1 MAPRL
6 PTNYRR
12 HHNKQKQD
20 YRPIITIQIVI
31 TNKNKT
37 SKQTMHGITNSFRHF
52 LNLLSTLFLLSLT
65 MMLMTFMLMKMA
77 MTAMMALMLIT
88 TMSIT
93 IMLMTMMSM
102 TMMSMTV
109 MSMTMMLITMMLMKM
124 SIFCHNDNGGV
135 RPLESICIGL
145 WNGQRAGRLSA
156 VFLYSVFLYFCISVV
171 YSREVPSSKH
181 GFIQILPLLFTKSC
195 PLTELARPNCSFQT

>member
-1 MAPRL
+1 
-6 PTNYRR
+6 
-12 HHNKQKQD
+12 
-20 YRPIITIQIVI
+20 
-31 TNKNKT
+31 
-37 SKQTMHGITNSFRHF
+37 
-52 LNLLSTLFLLSLT
+52 

-102 TMMSMTV
+102 TM

-156 VFLYSVFLYFCISVV
+156 VFLYSAFRISVFLYFCSV
-171 YSREVPSSKH
+171 
-181 GFIQILPLLFTKSC
+181 
-195 PLTELARPNCSFQT
+195 

>member
-6 PTNYRR
+6 PTNYHHPSRHNQQATTQPTNYRR

-20 YRPIITIQIVI
+20 YRPIITIQVVI

-52 LNLLSTLFLLSLT
+52 QNLLSI
-65 MMLMTFMLMKMA
+65 
-77 MTAMMALMLIT
+77 IT

-102 TMMSMTV
+102 TMMSMTM

-156 VFLYSVFLYFCISVV
+156 VFLYSAFRISVFL
-171 YSREVPSSKH
+171 
-181 GFIQILPLLFTKSC
+181 
-195 PLTELARPNCSFQT
+195 

>member
-6 PTNYRR
+6 PTNYHYPSRHNQQATTQPTNYRR

-20 YRPIITIQIVI
+20 YRPIITIQVVI

-52 LNLLSTLFLLSLT
+52 QNLLSTLFLPSLT

-93 IMLMTMMSM
+93 IMLMTIMSM
-102 TMMSMTV
+102 TMMSMTM
-109 MSMTMMLITMMLMKM
+109 MSITMMLMKM

-156 VFLYSVFLYFCISVV
+156 VFLYSAFRISVFL
-171 YSREVPSSKH
+171 
-181 GFIQILPLLFTKSC
+181 
-195 PLTELARPNCSFQT
+195 

>member
-6 PTNYRR
+6 PTNYHYPSRHNQQATTQPTNYRR

-20 YRPIITIQIVI
+20 YRPIITIQVVI

-52 LNLLSTLFLLSLT
+52 QNLLSTLFLPSLT

-102 TMMSMTV
+102 TMMLMTM
-109 MSMTMMLITMMLMKM
+109 MSMTMMSMTMMSITMMLMKM

-156 VFLYSVFLYFCISVV
+156 VFLYSAFRISVFL
-171 YSREVPSSKH
+171 
-181 GFIQILPLLFTKSC
+181 
-195 PLTELARPNCSFQT
+195 